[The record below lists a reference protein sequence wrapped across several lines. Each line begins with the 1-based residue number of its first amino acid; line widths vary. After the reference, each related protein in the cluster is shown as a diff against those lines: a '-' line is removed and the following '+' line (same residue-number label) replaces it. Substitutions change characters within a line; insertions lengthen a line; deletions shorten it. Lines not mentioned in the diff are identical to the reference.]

1 MLCSIRGVTEI
12 CGNAYH
18 HQNYFENFQSV
29 KFSDRQKKIQ
39 DIQTRVIFVA
49 SLYKKK
55 KYNHLPLI

>member
-29 KFSDRQKKIQ
+29 KFSGRQKI
-39 DIQTRVIFVA
+39 V
-49 SLYKKK
+49 KKK
-55 KYNHLPLI
+55 FKPE